1 MRYMIFGLAAAISL
15 ASASTAQVVAPVPV
29 IEGTRLD
36 IVATGES
43 LRTPDI
49 VVINAGIVTEAP
61 TASEALRANNR
72 QMNGVFRALQS
83 AGFAD
88 RDIQTASISL
98 SPRYDHSNRNERRLL
113 GYTAS
118 NQLTIRFREIEQ
130 AGTVI
135 DMLVAQGVN
144 QINGPSFRVDSPE
157 EALDEARRD
166 AVTTARTRAEL
177 YAAAAGMRVVRIVAI
192 SEAGASRPPVV
203 MQRMASAAMDM
214 AESVPVAPGEQRLT
228 ANVSVT
234 FELQ

>member
-1 MRYMIFGLAAAISL
+1 MRYLMFGLAAAVSL
-15 ASASTAQVVAPVPV
+15 ASASAAQVVAPVPV

-49 VVINAGIVTEAP
+49 VVINAGIVTEAA

-98 SPRYDHSNRNERRLL
+98 SPRYDYSNRNDRRLL

-135 DMLVAQGVN
+135 DMLVSQGVN
-144 QINGPSFRVDSPE
+144 QINGPSFQVDSPE

-166 AVTTARTRAEL
+166 AITTARARAEL
-177 YAAAAGMRVVRIVAI
+177 YAAAAGMRVVRIVSI

>member
-1 MRYMIFGLAAAISL
+1 MRYMIFGLAAAVSL
-15 ASASTAQVVAPVPV
+15 ASTATAQVGAPVPI

-98 SPRYDHSNRNERRLL
+98 SPRYDYSNRNDRRLL

-118 NQLTIRFREIEQ
+118 NQLTIRFRDVDQ

-135 DMLVAQGVN
+135 DMLVSQGVN
-144 QINGPSFRVDSPE
+144 QINGPSFQVDSPE

-166 AVTTARTRAEL
+166 AITTARARAEL
-177 YAAAAGMRVVRIVAI
+177 YAAAAGMRVVRIVSI

>member
-1 MRYMIFGLAAAISL
+1 MRYLIFGLAAAVSL
-15 ASASTAQVVAPVPV
+15 ATTATAQVGAPVPV

-98 SPRYDHSNRNERRLL
+98 SPRYDYSNRNDRRLL

-118 NQLTIRFREIEQ
+118 NQLTIRFRDVDQ

-135 DMLVAQGVN
+135 DMLVSQGVN
-144 QINGPSFRVDSPE
+144 QINGPSFQVDSPE

-166 AVTTARTRAEL
+166 AITTARARAEL
-177 YAAAAGMRVVRIVAI
+177 YAAAAGMRVVRIVSI